1 MHELTS
7 TKRKWPLFQSMA
19 FVSLG
24 YCPKIKE
31 IQNKFKKRKKRRSME
46 TKVSQMTV
54 NWLPLPIQRNRYNIF
69 LTLQF

>member
-31 IQNKFKKRKKRRSME
+31 IQNKFKKRKKKEIYGNESFTNDCQLAATTD
-46 TKVSQMTV
+46 TKKS
-54 NWLPLPIQRNRYNIF
+54 L
-69 LTLQF
+69 

>member
-1 MHELTS
+1 MT
-7 TKRKWPLFQSMA
+7 

-46 TKVSQMTV
+46 TKVSQMTQ
-54 NWLPLPIQRNRYNIF
+54 LAATTDTKKSL
-69 LTLQF
+69 